1 MKKEDLFD
9 AVTNLPDKYVKEAKK
24 RKIPRWTAAVAAVL
38 TAVILLGIFFGPGV
52 DLGRGG
58 VQVLAAAEY
67 PQMTAYPNEQKY
79 IKWNGEFDDE
89 AFQPVYDRWRED
101 LNALRPE
108 EDFADGLETYFPTA
122 ARALLSG
129 SQGNRVCSPLNVYM
143 ALAMLAEITDGDT
156 RQEILAVLGSDD
168 LEDLRTQAKAVWRS
182 CTGRTEP

>member
-108 EDFADGLETYFPTA
+108 ESFADGWKPISPRPQGRCFLV
-122 ARALLSG
+122 RATG
-129 SQGNRVCSPLNVYM
+129 SAP
-143 ALAMLAEITDGDT
+143 
-156 RQEILAVLGSDD
+156 
-168 LEDLRTQAKAVWRS
+168 
-182 CTGRTEP
+182 P